1 MKNSKFILFFLVFW
15 NFVNNVI
22 YSAEV
27 ISKGF
32 IIQNSAANEEFFNFS
47 CPTELSKEVIN
58 AFGKFSYSIKWQ
70 QNSETHGVKKY
81 SSVQSSILQSPNMS
95 PEEIAFHK
103 EIEANFPT
111 LIREIREAGKAAF
124 IPSALLPMAQL
135 PSSAPLKKLEK
146 QISSYNSLQQGQTKF
161 YQTLSELSDYF
172 ETIES
177 IDNKTYCIAAINFEY
192 ISAET
197 PESHL
202 IVLPYVF
209 ISDGMDPLVV
219 ENMETYLKNKTN
231 KGGILDTVC
240 MVDYYARDF
249 HDTKRTLTRVSQTL
263 LPNNKIHMMIKQEI
277 DSNVPDFLIQIRKFA
292 HAEQKALDR
301 LAEDLPAI
309 LSFIIKDKK
318 TELKGIRIHML
329 VNNDSCCRC
338 DATIKASIAP
348 HGWLFKRLRGTITEL
363 EKDVTL
369 SSNFKISAYVSSINT
384 YNSAESLNTAGIE
397 LKFYSRGLKE
407 IALQSGNIVGIS
419 KALQEQSPV
428 LKIYEFDFN

>member
-1 MKNSKFILFFLVFW
+1 MF
-15 NFVNNVI
+15 
-22 YSAEV
+22 
-27 ISKGF
+27 
-32 IIQNSAANEEFFNFS
+32 
-47 CPTELSKEVIN
+47 
-58 AFGKFSYSIKWQ
+58 
-70 QNSETHGVKKY
+70 
-81 SSVQSSILQSPNMS
+81 
-95 PEEIAFHK
+95 
-103 EIEANFPT
+103 
-111 LIREIREAGKAAF
+111 
-124 IPSALLPMAQL
+124 
-135 PSSAPLKKLEK
+135 
-146 QISSYNSLQQGQTKF
+146 QT
-161 YQTLSELSDYF
+161 
-172 ETIES
+172 
-177 IDNKTYCIAAINFEY
+177 
-192 ISAET
+192 
-197 PESHL
+197 
-202 IVLPYVF
+202 
-209 ISDGMDPLVV
+209 
-219 ENMETYLKNKTN
+219 
-231 KGGILDTVC
+231 
-240 MVDYYARDF
+240 
-249 HDTKRTLTRVSQTL
+249 
-263 LPNNKIHMMIKQEI
+263 
-277 DSNVPDFLIQIRKFA
+277 QIRKFA

-407 IALQSGNIVGIS
+407 IALQSGNIVGIP